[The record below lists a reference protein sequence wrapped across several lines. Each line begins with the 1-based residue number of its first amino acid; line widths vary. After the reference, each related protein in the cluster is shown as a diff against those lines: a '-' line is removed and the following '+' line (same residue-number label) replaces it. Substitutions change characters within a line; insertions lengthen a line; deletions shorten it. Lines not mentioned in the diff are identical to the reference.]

1 MEMNERGCVP
11 VKLDLPKKAA
21 TGFGVRTSLPTPALD
36 DVFEMICVCLNL
48 KVFIPVL
55 NKIFLSC

>member
-36 DVFEMICVCLNL
+36 DVFEMMCV
-48 KVFIPVL
+48 VFKLEGFHPSVE
-55 NKIFLSC
+55 